1 MVTEIFEE
9 YVKGLLI
16 GKQYHCYPI
25 PHKVKVPHNKYNS
38 EWVRNIKRF
47 VSDKPRL
54 EVTVDGIKI
63 WNTLKLV
70 AVDHPEDFWRDEDYI
85 QRYQIKKRCRSVLEG
100 VARKPKQAA
109 RKTVWRKILKQ
120 QNWGNMRKNKIQK
133 TDHSP
138 TKK

>member
-1 MVTEIFEE
+1 MVTEIYEE
-9 YVKGLLI
+9 YVEGLLI
-16 GKQYHCYPI
+16 GEQYHCYLI
-25 PHKVKVPHNKYNS
+25 PHKVKVPHNKYNL
-38 EWVRNIKRF
+38 ERVRNVKRF

-54 EVTVDGIKI
+54 EVSVDGIKI

-70 AVDHPEDFWRDEDYI
+70 AVDHPEDFWRDEEYI
-85 QRYQIKKRCRSVLEG
+85 QRYQIKKRCRSVFEG

-120 QNWGNMRKNKIQK
+120 QNWGNMKRNKIQK
-133 TDHSP
+133 TDHST